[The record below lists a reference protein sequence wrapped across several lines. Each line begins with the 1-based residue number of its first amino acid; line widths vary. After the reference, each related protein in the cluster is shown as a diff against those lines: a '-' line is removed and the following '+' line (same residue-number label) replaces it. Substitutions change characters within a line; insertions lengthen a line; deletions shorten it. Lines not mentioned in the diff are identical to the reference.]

1 MEEIFWNKNYLEEQ
15 LNKKKLFEYETY
27 KDYDIYDLF
36 IDLLINETIDDY
48 GKFDN
53 DIIAGLF
60 DYVNAIRDSKD
71 SWNNTYYAFKSDTAL
86 EDFSNKFSSLE
97 LRLKIMYYINI
108 NINNIWSYKYD
119 IEFIENEC
127 CRIIYK
133 TLNELEQAKYD
144 YMPRPDFKKLLDD
157 PNFLKEKTP
166 SRRWREKQIKN
177 IEDVIQIINTPV
189 QEEAEEQMIVEQPSK
204 QTEKP
209 IMTTVKPEEEINKV
223 NIGSSEEAVPQKV
236 PNSEIFNL
244 DFWGLDECYKMC
256 MKIIKD
262 SPKNRGKQMVLNKI
276 MQNSS
281 YFHCNA
287 LRHKDFAEELNRLQ
301 NKFKFTKADVDHA
314 FGR

>member
-1 MEEIFWNKNYLEEQ
+1 MEDIFWNKNYLEEQ
-15 LNKKKLFEYETY
+15 LKKKKMFDYETY

-60 DYVNAIRDSKD
+60 DYVDAIRDSKD

-108 NINNIWSYKYD
+108 NINNIWSYIYD

-166 SRRWREKQIKN
+166 SRRWREKQIKI
-177 IEDVIQIINTPV
+177 IEDVIQIINAPV
-189 QEEAEEQMIVEQPSK
+189 QEEAEEQMIVEQPIKEEQQEKAVFVHEETSILPEKRDKFSYIKSNDPQEVETIEETIAIYVKNNHPTELCKYLFNNENILFHTLPVNSISIYNEIERIWGKENQIKK
-204 QTEKP
+204 QSFNQAWNRIK
-209 IMTTVKPEEEINKV
+209 NK
-223 NIGSSEEAVPQKV
+223 S
-236 PNSEIFNL
+236 
-244 DFWGLDECYKMC
+244 
-256 MKIIKD
+256 
-262 SPKNRGKQMVLNKI
+262 
-276 MQNSS
+276 
-281 YFHCNA
+281 
-287 LRHKDFAEELNRLQ
+287 
-301 NKFKFTKADVDHA
+301 
-314 FGR
+314 

>member
-1 MEEIFWNKNYLEEQ
+1 MEDIFLEKKDLEE
-15 LNKKKLFEYETY
+15 LLKKKKMLEYERY

-36 IDLLINETIDDY
+36 IDLLKDETIYNY
-48 GKFDN
+48 GNFNN

-60 DYVNAIRDSKD
+60 DYVDAIRDSKD

-127 CRIIYK
+127 CRIINK

-166 SRRWREKQIKN
+166 SRRWREKQIKI
-177 IEDVIQIINTPV
+177 IEDVIQIINAPV
-189 QEEAEEQMIVEQPSK
+189 QEEAEEQMIVEQPIK
-204 QTEKP
+204 EEQQEKAVFVHEETS
-209 IMTTVKPEEEINKV
+209 ILPEKREKFRYIKSND
-223 NIGSSEEAVPQKV
+223 PQKV
-236 PNSEIFNL
+236 ESIEENIAIYVKNNQPTELCKYLFNNVNELFLMLPVNSISIYNEIERIWGKENQIKKQSFNQA
-244 DFWGLDECYKMC
+244 WNR
-256 MKIIKD
+256 IK
-262 SPKNRGKQMVLNKI
+262 NK
-276 MQNSS
+276 S
-281 YFHCNA
+281 
-287 LRHKDFAEELNRLQ
+287 
-301 NKFKFTKADVDHA
+301 
-314 FGR
+314 